1 MSEAALK
8 PKEALVWSLE
18 NHVVV
23 KIKGNKYVR
32 GKLKGFDVHLNL
44 TLSDAQ
50 QILDDGSFKSIGNLI
65 VRGDVVIF
73 IVFPFLEYKS
83 KSGEGR

>member
-18 NHVVV
+18 NNVVV
-23 KIKGNKYVR
+23 KVKGNKYIR

-44 TLSDAQ
+44 TLGDAQ
-50 QILDDGSFKSIGNLI
+50 QILDDGSFKSLGHVV

-83 KSGEGR
+83 KGEEK